1 MLINC
6 YEVLCLPPDTTD
18 QKRIRTR
25 YLRLAKKF
33 HPDKNPA
40 NDEKS
45 KREIQE
51 KFVSIQLAYEI
62 LSDPESKRLYDMT
75 SNSHETYTKANFAKF
90 SEAYKKAVD
99 EVHVEAE
106 TLRKEAVSRREKW
119 EQDLRDD
126 VQKYEKQKKEFVVW
140 RKGVIE
146 YLEML
151 MEKLDKM
158 ENCQAKADILLS
170 VQTKMKEMKRHVD
183 AVVQKTLTTTSS
195 GLSQSRVQNRI
206 HVSDYEKSKYQEDLE
221 RYKAMK
227 LKHEQLMKRDNL
239 HRK

>member
-1 MLINC
+1 M
-6 YEVLCLPPDTTD
+6 
-18 QKRIRTR
+18 
-25 YLRLAKKF
+25 
-33 HPDKNPA
+33 
-40 NDEKS
+40 
-45 KREIQE
+45 
-51 KFVSIQLAYEI
+51 
-62 LSDPESKRLYDMT
+62 
-75 SNSHETYTKANFAKF
+75 
-90 SEAYKKAVD
+90 
-99 EVHVEAE
+99 
-106 TLRKEAVSRREKW
+106 RKEAVSRREKW

-170 VQTKMKEMKRHVD
+170 VQTKMKEMQRHVD

-195 GLSQSRVQNRI
+195 PLSQSRVHKRI

-227 LKHEQLMKRDNL
+227 LKHEQLMKGNNL
-239 HRK
+239 YRK

>member
-75 SNSHETYTKANFAKF
+75 SNSHETYTKRISLNFQRRIKRL
-90 SEAYKKAVD
+90 STKY
-99 EVHVEAE
+99 
-106 TLRKEAVSRREKW
+106 TL
-119 EQDLRDD
+119 
-126 VQKYEKQKKEFVVW
+126 
-140 RKGVIE
+140 
-146 YLEML
+146 
-151 MEKLDKM
+151 
-158 ENCQAKADILLS
+158 
-170 VQTKMKEMKRHVD
+170 
-183 AVVQKTLTTTSS
+183 
-195 GLSQSRVQNRI
+195 
-206 HVSDYEKSKYQEDLE
+206 
-221 RYKAMK
+221 K
-227 LKHEQLMKRDNL
+227 LKPCAKR
-239 HRK
+239 R